1 MEKTMSDFEDLPD
14 ELSKM
19 IILEEQ
25 TLQVAKTLATIY
37 NGFVE
42 NGLPEN
48 VAIELTKFYIGKMMD
63 MSMIMGN
70 NYDE

>member
-1 MEKTMSDFEDLPD
+1 MSKFEELPD

-37 NGFVE
+37 KGFVE
-42 NGLPEN
+42 NGLPED
-48 VAIELTKFYIGKMMD
+48 VAIELTKFYIGKIMD
-63 MSMIMGN
+63 MSIIMGSN
-70 NYDE
+70 HDE